1 MDSTVYYILG
11 GAAALLHAAA
21 LSFAARYFLHMLQ
34 LESYYL
40 AQYKHHMADRLPALA
55 ALSALFSLG
64 HFAGREW
71 GLAVLAVYSLALAAV
86 MNGAHRRSN
95 VKKPLVYT
103 ARIKRQTAVLA
114 MLAAGAGAAV
124 LLCGRNTVW
133 LCVSAALLSSLTALS
148 AVIAKPVEWCVR
160 QWYISD
166 AKKILAARPDL
177 KIIGITG
184 SYGKTSTKFILST
197 ILSEKYSVQTPPSSY
212 NTTMGVVRV
221 IRERL
226 QQDDQVL
233 ICEMGARHKGDIAE
247 ICRFVRPHMGIIT
260 SIGPQHLE
268 TFGDIETVMN
278 SKFELIEALPQDGMA
293 FFPKGNEYTERM
305 YERAK
310 CRKFLV
316 SAGQGGYLW
325 AEEMSVTPKG
335 SRFTLKT
342 EAGESVLCETVL
354 LGLHN
359 IQNILLSAACAYAMG
374 LTLRQI
380 ARGIAKLRP
389 VEHRLQIVAS
399 QPMTV
404 IDDAFN
410 SSPNGAKAALEV
422 LASFPADRIIVTPG
436 FVELGAEQE
445 KYQYELGREI
455 AQRCEKAVLVGER
468 RTEAIRKGFLESG
481 GDASAVFTVETLE
494 EASALLAKIG
504 KAGDT
509 VLFEND
515 LPDNYSAKP

>member
-1 MDSTVYYILG
+1 
-11 GAAALLHAAA
+11 
-21 LSFAARYFLHMLQ
+21 
-34 LESYYL
+34 
-40 AQYKHHMADRLPALA
+40 
-55 ALSALFSLG
+55 
-64 HFAGREW
+64 
-71 GLAVLAVYSLALAAV
+71 
-86 MNGAHRRSN
+86 
-95 VKKPLVYT
+95 
-103 ARIKRQTAVLA
+103 
-114 MLAAGAGAAV
+114 
-124 LLCGRNTVW
+124 
-133 LCVSAALLSSLTALS
+133 
-148 AVIAKPVEWCVR
+148 
-160 QWYISD
+160 
-166 AKKILAARPDL
+166 
-177 KIIGITG
+177 
-184 SYGKTSTKFILST
+184 
-197 ILSEKYSVQTPPSSY
+197 
-212 NTTMGVVRV
+212 
-221 IRERL
+221 
-226 QQDDQVL
+226 
-233 ICEMGARHKGDIAE
+233 
-247 ICRFVRPHMGIIT
+247 
-260 SIGPQHLE
+260 
-268 TFGDIETVMN
+268 
-278 SKFELIEALPQDGMA
+278 
-293 FFPKGNEYTERM
+293 
-305 YERAK
+305 
-310 CRKFLV
+310 
-316 SAGQGGYLW
+316 
-325 AEEMSVTPKG
+325 MSVTPKG